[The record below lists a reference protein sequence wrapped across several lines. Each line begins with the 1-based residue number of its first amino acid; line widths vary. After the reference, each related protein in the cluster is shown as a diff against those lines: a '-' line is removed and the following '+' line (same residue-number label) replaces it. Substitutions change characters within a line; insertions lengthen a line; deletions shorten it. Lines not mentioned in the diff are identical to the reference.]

1 MHEPLAR
8 SRMRGPAYLRTGSA
22 ASIVPYVYSV
32 SDSDA
37 AEAPRWRVKAGD
49 GLLSPHYGVRMDP
62 EDSVRIVHPAWAEGD
77 WFVERAR
84 LAAVQSRRPSAL
96 GSHRTAALLHGIPLP
111 TYARSKRSPL
121 HVLSPRGSAV
131 RLQGVVGHR
140 GRIVEQPVTVGG
152 VTICGPVQT
161 LAQLASMLT
170 ERDLVVA
177 IEGLAGPWHGPAIP
191 LEAMASILGEC
202 AGARGLVRLRT
213 ALSRSYPQ
221 VGSPQE
227 TELRLE
233 LTGLGFPEPQVGPK
247 VWIESIQ
254 RHLTPDL
261 LYAQIAT
268 AIEYEGV
275 HHQAIRGQYTYDILR
290 MNAFRSA
297 GLYVER
303 VAAGAPLV
311 DLITTL
317 HERFEARAAGD
328 FLPPRP
334 A

>member
-1 MHEPLAR
+1 
-8 SRMRGPAYLRTGSA
+8 MRGPAYLRTGT
-22 ASIVPYVYSV
+22 ASSVVPAVYSV
-32 SDSDA
+32 ADSA
-37 AEAPRWRVKAGD
+37 AAAAPHWRVAAGD
-49 GLLSPHYGVRMDP
+49 RLLAPHYGVRMDP
-62 EDSVRIVHPAWAEGD
+62 ADAEQISHPAWAEDD

-96 GSHRTAALLHGIPLP
+96 GSHRTSALLHGIPLP
-111 TYARSKRSPL
+111 TYARSRKAAL

-131 RLQGVVGHR
+131 RLRGVVGHR
-140 GRIVEQPVTVGG
+140 GRIIEQPVTVGG
-152 VTICGPVQT
+152 VSICGPLQT
-161 LAQLASMLT
+161 LVQLASMLT

-191 LEAMASILGEC
+191 LETIEIILAQC
-202 AGARGLVRLRT
+202 AGARGLIRLRS

-227 TELRLE
+227 TGLRLE
-233 LTGLGFPEPQVGPK
+233 LTSLGFPEPLVGPK
-247 VWIESIQ
+247 IWIESIQ

-261 LYAQIAT
+261 LYPQIAT

-275 HHQAIRGQYTYDILR
+275 HHQAVRGQYTSDIVR
-290 MNAFRSA
+290 MNAFRSV
-297 GLYVER
+297 GLHVER
-303 VAAGAPLV
+303 VAAGAALV

>member
-1 MHEPLAR
+1 
-8 SRMRGPAYLRTGSA
+8 MRGPAYLRTGT
-22 ASIVPYVYSV
+22 ASSVVPAVYSV
-32 SDSDA
+32 SDADA
-37 AEAPRWRVKAGD
+37 AEAPGWRVTAGD
-49 GLLSPHYGVRMDP
+49 RLLAPHYGVRIDP
-62 EDSVRIVHPAWAEGD
+62 ADAEQIVHPAWAEDD

-111 TYARSKRSPL
+111 TYARSRKAPL

-131 RLQGVVGHR
+131 RIRGVVGHR
-140 GRIVEQPVTVGG
+140 GRIFEQPVTVGG
-152 VTICGPVQT
+152 VSICGPLQT
-161 LAQLASMLT
+161 LTQLASMLI

-191 LEAMASILGEC
+191 LERMESVLAEC
-202 AGARGLVRLRT
+202 AGARGLARLRS
-213 ALSRSYPQ
+213 ALARSHPQ

-227 TELRLE
+227 SELRLE
-233 LTGLGFPEPQVGPK
+233 LTGLGFPEPLVGPK

-254 RHLTPDL
+254 KYLTPDL

-268 AIEYEGV
+268 AVEYEGM
-275 HHQAIRGQYTYDILR
+275 HHQSIRGQYTSDILR

-303 VAAGAPLV
+303 VAAGAALV
-311 DLITTL
+311 DLILTL
-317 HERFEARAAGD
+317 HERFDALAAGD
-328 FLPPRP
+328 FRPPSP